1 MLVCVSNKRNKQPLC
16 LDRHLLMI
24 LHQDHVSGKTPQTTH
39 IPCGPALL
47 SRTLALPACPHGR
60 GLSSSCYLRCS
71 PSSWPS
77 PASHKKPNTPT
88 DTSSSRMNKYL
99 KENLWHWWV
108 PGLRRDS
115 RKKSSRHSAARPS
128 RVTLSWNSHPE
139 HHPQFLEPEVTANPR
154 PLSSTLR
161 PHERGGWEQNR
172 GRKGL
177 QAAEGVGN
185 RRRGEGDGG
194 VHFVLGHAGP
204 VSFDVSGGSRRE
216 NPFCIEVGAIS
227 TNCSA
232 QTGTLGSSG

>member
-1 MLVCVSNKRNKQPLC
+1 MSRQTPPYDSAPRPCIRENSPDHPHPLRPSAPQQDPGAPSLSPRARAQQFMLL
-16 LDRHLLMI
+16 
-24 LHQDHVSGKTPQTTH
+24 T
-39 IPCGPALL
+39 LL
-47 SRTLALPACPHGR
+47 SLFMALTC
-60 GLSSSCYLRCS
+60 
-71 PSSWPS
+71 WPS